1 MDKDK
6 RISEYMIALVSEFSK
21 RYHLTDT
28 QAFRYLKRFG
38 AVKFFIQ
45 NYEAAHTQS
54 FEDMVEAA
62 KDYCKQRGGAIA

>member
-1 MDKDK
+1 MNRNKQ
-6 RISEYMIALVSEFSK
+6 ISEYMIALVSEFSK
-21 RYHLTDT
+21 KYHLTDT

-38 AVKFFIQ
+38 AVHFFIQ

-62 KDYCKQRGGAIA
+62 KEYCRHASHY